1 MSDYRG
7 PLDTMPFAFRNL
19 LRRPVRSALT
29 LLGIALGVTTYLV
42 LVSAS
47 AGVVEE
53 TESIVRSLRID
64 LIVQRSGMPIPWQS
78 RIRPDEVA
86 AIRRA
91 PGVAELTPV
100 VVGVTKLETRPRFFV
115 FGAAPEALGVLGLK
129 VVAGRAF
136 APGKNEILA
145 GADAARELD
154 LKPGDRV
161 AIIGRRE
168 FTVTGVYRTGRQ
180 LLDGGVLLDRPD
192 AQEAFRLG
200 DLVNLALVTISP
212 GAVPENVVAA
222 VTAATPELEAIP
234 ADLFA
239 RQQDWLKSFARFAR
253 TLALLALAIA
263 ALGISNTLSMNVAER
278 TGEIGLLRAIGW
290 RRARIAR
297 LVIAEGLLLSAG
309 GAALGLPAAAAILRL
324 LTRAGFLGVIPA
336 RLPAASAAE
345 GIATVLAAGLL
356 ASLPPLVHAL
366 RIRPARALREL

>member
-1 MSDYRG
+1 MALPI
-7 PLDTMPFAFRNL
+7 PLRSL

-53 TESIVRSLRID
+53 TESIVKSLRID
-64 LIVQRSGMPIPWQS
+64 MIVQRAGMPIPWQS
-78 RIRPDEVA
+78 RIRPDEIA
-86 AIRRA
+86 ALRRA

-100 VVGVTKLETRPRFFV
+100 VIGVTRLETRPRFFV
-115 FGAAPEALGVLGLK
+115 FGATPEALAVLGVTL
-129 VVAGRAF
+129 VAGRAYS
-136 APGKNEILA
+136 PGKNEILA
-145 GADAARELD
+145 GADAARELE
-154 LKPGDRV
+154 LAPGDRV
-161 AIIGRRE
+161 AIVGRRE
-168 FTVTGVYRTGRQ
+168 LTVAGVYRTGRQ

-192 AQEAFRLG
+192 AQEAFRMG
-200 DLVNLALVTISP
+200 DLVNLALVGVSP
-212 GAVPENVVAA
+212 GAVPEDVAQA
-222 VTAATPELEAIP
+222 VSAAAPELEAIP
-234 ADLFA
+234 ADLFG

-253 TLALLALAIA
+253 TLAILALAIA

-278 TGEIGLLRAIGW
+278 TGEMGLLRALGW

-297 LVIAEGLLLSAG
+297 LVVAEGLLLSLG
-309 GAALGLPAAAAILRL
+309 GVALGVPAAAAILGF

-336 RLPAASAAE
+336 RLPLSSAAE
-345 GIATVLAAGLL
+345 GIATVLLAGLL

>member
-1 MSDYRG
+1 M
-7 PLDTMPFAFRNL
+7 PLPMAFRNL
-19 LRRPVRSALT
+19 FRRPVRSGLT

-64 LIVQRSGMPIPWQS
+64 LVVQRAGMPIPWQS
-78 RIRPDEVA
+78 RIRPDELAVL
-86 AIRRA
+86 RRL
-91 PGVAELTPV
+91 PGVAEVTPV
-100 VVGVTKLETRPRFFV
+100 VVGLTRLETRPRFFV
-115 FGAAPEALGVLGLK
+115 FGAAPEALGVLGVTL
-129 VVAGRAF
+129 VGGRAF
-136 APGKNEILA
+136 QPGRGEILA
-145 GADAARELD
+145 GAEAARELD

-161 AIIGRRE
+161 AIVGRRE
-168 FTVTGVYRTGRQ
+168 LTVTGVYRTGRL

-192 AQEAFRLG
+192 AQEAFRMG
-200 DLVNLALVTISP
+200 DLVNLALVGISP
-212 GAVPENVVAA
+212 GALPEDVSAA
-222 VTAATPELEAIP
+222 VAAATPDLEAIP

-253 TLALLALAIA
+253 TLAALALGIA
-263 ALGISNTLSMNVAER
+263 ALGVSNTLSMNVAER
-278 TGEIGLLRAIGW
+278 TGELGLLRALGW

-297 LVIAEGLLLSAG
+297 LVVAEGLLLAAG
-309 GAALGLPAAAAILRL
+309 GSALGLPAAAALL
-324 LTRAGFLGVIPA
+324 AFLTRSGFLGVIPA

-345 GIATVLAAGLL
+345 GIAVVLAFGLL

>member
-1 MSDYRG
+1 MVL
-7 PLDTMPFAFRNL
+7 PIAFRNL

-42 LVSAS
+42 LVSAA
-47 AGVVEE
+47 AGLVEE

-64 LIVQRSGMPIPWQS
+64 LIVQRSGLPIPWQS
-78 RIRPDEVA
+78 RIRPDEIA
-86 AIRRA
+86 ALRRVS
-91 PGVAELTPV
+91 GVAELTPV
-100 VVGVTKLETRPRFFV
+100 VVGVTRLETRPRFYV
-115 FGAAPEALGVLGLK
+115 FGTAPEALGVLGVRL
-129 VVAGRAF
+129 VNGRVF
-136 APGKNEILA
+136 AQGKNELLA

-161 AIIGRRE
+161 AIVGRRE
-168 FTVTGVYRTGRQ
+168 LTVAGVYRTGRQ

-200 DLVNLALVTISP
+200 DLVNLALVGMSP
-212 GAVPENVVAA
+212 DAVQEDVVAA
-222 VTAATPELEAIP
+222 VTVAAPELEAIP

-239 RQQDWLKSFARFAR
+239 RQQDWLKSFTRFAR

-278 TGEIGLLRAIGW
+278 TGELGLLRALGW

-297 LVIAEGLLLSAG
+297 LVVAEGLLLSVG
-309 GAALGLPAAAAILRL
+309 GVALGLPAAAAILRF
-324 LTRAGFLGVIPA
+324 LTRAGFLGLIPA
-336 RLPAASAAE
+336 RIPAASAAE

-366 RIRPARALREL
+366 KIRPARALREL

>member
-1 MSDYRG
+1 
-7 PLDTMPFAFRNL
+7 MPFALRNL
-19 LRRPVRSALT
+19 LRRPIRSTLT

-64 LIVQRSGMPIPWQS
+64 LIVQRTGMPIPWQS

-100 VVGVTKLETRPRFFV
+100 VVGVTRLETRPRFFV
-115 FGAAPEALGVLGLK
+115 FGAAPDALGALGLTL
-129 VVAGRAF
+129 VNGRVF
-136 APGKNEILA
+136 VPGKSEILA

-168 FTVTGVYRTGRQ
+168 LTVVGIYRTGRQ

-200 DLVNLALVTISP
+200 DLVNLALVGVAP
-212 GAVPENVVAA
+212 GAITEDVVAA
-222 VTAATPELEAIP
+222 VTAAAPELEAIP

-297 LVIAEGLLLSAG
+297 LVIAEGLLLSAC
-309 GAALGLPAAAAILRL
+309 GAALGLPAAAAILRF

-345 GIATVLAAGLL
+345 GIAAVLAAGLL
-356 ASLPPLVHAL
+356 ASLPPLIHAL
-366 RIRPARALREL
+366 RILPARALREL